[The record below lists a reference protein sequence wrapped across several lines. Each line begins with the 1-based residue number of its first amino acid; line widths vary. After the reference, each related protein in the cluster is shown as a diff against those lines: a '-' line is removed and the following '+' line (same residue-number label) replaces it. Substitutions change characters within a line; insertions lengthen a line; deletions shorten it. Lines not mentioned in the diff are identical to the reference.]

1 MNKGK
6 KVHLEL
12 LRIIAVYLVILTHTG
27 NRGYTYFTTLQPS
40 WQYYASMTIPVLCQ
54 IAVPI
59 FYMISGAVLMGK
71 DESPGHI
78 LRYRLPRHVLVLVLA
93 SAMMYVYYGV
103 RSESF
108 VSIRDFIRSL
118 YTKNIIIPY
127 WFLYSYIG
135 YLLVLPFIRR
145 MVRGM
150 KDREWNYLFGVYL
163 LFQGIVPVAEYLFF
177 NGRVNM
183 NPSLDIR
190 MVTTDVLVFPAL
202 GWYLENRRLSRRELL
217 ALWLGAVTAIT
228 VTVFMTHYKIL
239 MTGELEESQVGTF
252 YKTMRLLPAAAVYS
266 AVKMLPELPH
276 RVKSAITVLGGC
288 TFGVYLIEQILR
300 ESLYPLCDRLFNII
314 PPPAGTMIYAALVFF
329 FCIPFVCA
337 IKKTP
342 FFKQLI

>member
-1 MNKGK
+1 MMQDDQII
-6 KVHLEL
+6 EL
-12 LRIIAVYLVILTHTG
+12 YLNRDQQAIKETESKYGCFCMDLAFRILNDREDAREAVNDTWLRAW
-27 NRGYTYFTTLQPS
+27 S
-40 WQYYASMTIPVLCQ
+40 TIPPKRPEVL
-54 IAVPI
+54 
-59 FYMISGAVLMGK
+59 
-71 DESPGHI
+71 
-78 LRYRLPRHVLVLVLA
+78 RLYLA
-93 SAMMYVYYGV
+93 KIT
-103 RSESF
+103 RNL
-108 VSIRDFIRSL
+108 SL
-118 YTKNIIIPY
+118 SIPY

-150 KDREWNYLFGVYL
+150 KDTEWNYLFGVYL

-217 ALWLGAVTAIT
+217 ALWLGAATAVA

-239 MTGELEESQVGTF
+239 LTGQRSESQVGTF

-266 AVKMLPELPH
+266 TVKMLPELPH
-276 RVKSAITVLGGC
+276 WVKSAITVLGGC

-300 ESLYPLCDRLFNII
+300 ERLYPLCDRLFNII